1 MTADADQRPPKRS
14 RYLYPAFIASLALN
28 LLFVS
33 GIAAAYWHNTHDHKR
48 VHGMMVFVDMLP
60 ADRQP
65 VVRAE
70 VQAVRDSL
78 KDLKAS
84 VRKSWISSNDLL
96 TAEPFDKEK
105 FKASM
110 AQLRDVAGQYKSA
123 LNDALA
129 NMAEKFTPAERKL
142 LHDWR
147 ENRRPWLHKK
157 SDDKRHD

>member
-1 MTADADQRPPKRS
+1 VTANVDQRLPKRS

-28 LLFVS
+28 LLFIG
-33 GIAAAYWHNTHDHKR
+33 GIAAAYWHNTHDYKR
-48 VHGMMVFVDMLP
+48 VHGMMVFVNMLP

-65 VVRAE
+65 VVRAQ

-84 VRKSWISSNDLL
+84 VRKSWTASNDLL

-110 AQLRDVAGQYKSA
+110 TQLRDVAGQYKTA
-123 LNDALA
+123 LNNALA
-129 NMAEKFTPAERKL
+129 DMAEKFSPAERKL

-147 ENRRPWLHKK
+147 ENRRPWLHRKGHDKK
-157 SDDKRHD
+157 HE